1 MRQRGV
7 TGFVVQMTL
16 ASVALSLVMV
26 ALISGLAWGPSDPT
40 FLPGLV
46 IGAVVPAL
54 VAPPVLVFC
63 VRVAAGLDR
72 ASRLLWEAAHTD
84 ALTGLA
90 NRRAFFERL
99 EHTQGLATV
108 PVDVAV
114 VDLDG
119 FKKINDRHGHAAG
132 DRVLQEV
139 ARWLTE
145 LAGPAG
151 TVARMGGDEFAVVVP
166 AHDGGRRPTREHFEH
181 QDLDWSVTLGWY
193 RCPAGCAIEDALRE
207 ADIELYARKPVR
219 REDDPS
225 IENLDPSIAR
235 ADEVPAD

>member
-7 TGFVVQMTL
+7 AGFVVQMTL
-16 ASVALSLVMV
+16 ASVALSVVMV
-26 ALISGLAWGPSDPT
+26 AVISGLAWGPSDPT
-40 FLPGLV
+40 FLPGLI

-99 EHTQGLATV
+99 EHTEGLATV

-132 DRVLQEV
+132 DRALQEV

-151 TVARMGGDEFAVVVP
+151 TVARMGGDEFALVVP
-166 AHDGGRRPTREHFEH
+166 VADGPERPTRHRFEH

-193 RCPAGCAIEDALRE
+193 RCPTGCAIEDALRE

-219 REDDPS
+219 STEPGVSGPIDGSGLVLDDAH
-225 IENLDPSIAR
+225 ND
-235 ADEVPAD
+235 